1 MSKYPNQ
8 DQGQQEIEAVLLKE
22 TDALTKMQNV
32 IGGLLEANKQ
42 LEDSIQLKQ
51 EVEKLKK
58 EAPSLP
64 WFKRLVQIIPQIKYL
79 FIKNDEQI
87 SAEKREI
94 NREILTDVD
103 DTLKKIG
110 KKSSSLQV
118 IIDKELQKGL
128 DKILQKELS
137 DKQKETAAELQ
148 EQLNNLAV
156 SQENFREIVPKIYNA
171 NEAVALMHERTQLTQ
186 IQKDTTKLVNAND
199 KVQELIAIKQQLAKL
214 QQELPSTW
222 LDGLKQIVTKIK
234 HIFVSTPE
242 KILEKTVTKNNETL
256 RHIDNALKF
265 TGKNI
270 ESSKLARKDKLHK
283 ELEKLTERKL
293 SNEQSDAVKALSS
306 KIDLAFSRAVSI
318 SEPLLTTI
326 GQEQTQSQTLHSSMP
341 NLQTAPLRQAPP
353 PPPLAN
359 ASLPNQAV
367 QQQNTIPP
375 APPLPPGSIGSQQA
389 AGSIPR
395 PTRPAPPPPSTHTT
409 SLPDINAPQPEEHA
423 RRASMPSSTKRHAP
437 PPPVRTT
444 SLQNLA
450 DPQPNIATE
459 IPPPPAPPPS
469 PPLHVPG
476 LQQGAHQEPQIIP
489 PPPPLP
495 PTAAQPAPPPLPG
508 GFDQPI
514 PPPPPP
520 PPPPGQTNN
529 PAAANPIERQ
539 ENAHGQLLDEIA
551 TGITLKKV
559 EIVDKNPSQDDMFA
573 EIKAGK
579 DGGFKLKTKEE
590 RDRIE
595 EARVKKVGV
604 EKDGDKGGT
613 KAGEEP
619 SIATALRNAILTRGK
634 AIHDD
639 DDDEP
644 PHADL
649 VEFINNKDIDQSA
662 LIKTL
667 HAELSETKNIETK
680 EELIEFI
687 GKDFREQDFEGW
699 EEVDQEKKQTKLVE
713 KLEEL
718 KEKYEAKKL
727 DLSAKPVVEVA
738 AKKEELPKE
747 LQAEVKAIAATI
759 PKPENVTGA
768 NKLPPTP
775 PPPPKRPV
783 GHVK

>member
-1 MSKYPNQ
+1 MSK
-8 DQGQQEIEAVLLKE
+8 DQGQQQIEAVLLKE
-22 TDALTKMQNV
+22 TTALTKMQNA

-51 EVEKLKK
+51 KVEKLKK

-64 WFKRLVQIIPQIKYL
+64 WFKRLVQIIPQVKYL

-137 DKQKETAAELQ
+137 DKQKEKAAELQ

-156 SQENFREIVPKIYNA
+156 SQENFREIVPKVYNA

-186 IQKDTTKLVNAND
+186 IQKDITKLVNAND
-199 KVQELIAIKQQLAKL
+199 KVQGLLTIKQQLAEL
-214 QQELPSTW
+214 RQELPSTW

-242 KILEKTVTKNNETL
+242 EILKNTVTKNNETL
-256 RHIDNALKF
+256 HHIDNALKF

-283 ELEKLTERKL
+283 ELENLTKRKL
-293 SNEQSDAVKALSS
+293 SDEQLNSVEALSS
-306 KIDLAFSRAVSI
+306 KIDLTFSKIIST

-326 GQEQTQSQTLHSSMP
+326 GQEQTQSQALHSSMP
-341 NLQTAPLRQAPP
+341 NLQTEPLRPAPP

-367 QQQNTIPP
+367 QQQNTIPQ
-375 APPLPPGSIGSQQA
+375 APPLPPGDIGLQQA

-395 PTRPAPPPPSTHTT
+395 PTRPAPPPPPPLTPTT

-423 RRASMPSSTKRHAP
+423 RRASMPSLTKRHAP

-450 DPQPNIATE
+450 DPQPNIAAE
-459 IPPPPAPPPS
+459 IPPAPPP
-469 PPLHVPG
+469 PHVIPG

-495 PTAAQPAPPPLPG
+495 PTATQPVPPPLPG
-508 GFDQPI
+508 GFDQPL
-514 PPPPPP
+514 PPPP

-529 PAAANPIERQ
+529 PAAANPIEGQ
-539 ENAHGQLLDEIA
+539 DNAHGQLLDEINK
-551 TGITLKKV
+551 GIQLKPVAVAGEKQPAV
-559 EIVDKNPSQDDMFA
+559 AVHEEKPVDTRGDLLA
-573 EIKAGK
+573 AIKASK

-595 EARVKKVGV
+595 EARVKKAGV
-604 EKDGDKGGT
+604 EKDGDKGET
-613 KAGEEP
+613 E
-619 SIATALRNAILTRGK
+619 TQNDLQAILEK
-634 AIHDD
+634 AIANRRPAFQDND
-639 DDDEP
+639 DDDEH
-644 PHADL
+644 PHAEL
-649 VEFINNKDIDQSA
+649 VEFIENKKVNESTLID
-662 LIKTL
+662 TL
-667 HAELSETKNIETK
+667 HAELPETKDIKNK
-680 EELIEFI
+680 EKLIEFI
-687 GKDFREQDFEGW
+687 GKDFSFDDDDSDE
-699 EEVDQEKKQTKLVE
+699 KQTNIVNKLN
-713 KLEEL
+713 EL
-718 KEKYEAKKL
+718 KEKYENKKL
-727 DLSAKPVVEVA
+727 DLSAKPVVEVVA
-738 AKKEELPKE
+738 TKEELPKE
-747 LQAEVKAIAATI
+747 LQAEAKAIAAAI

-768 NKLPPTP
+768 NKP
-775 PPPPKRPV
+775 PPPPPPLPKRPV
-783 GHVK
+783 GSHGK

>member
-1 MSKYPNQ
+1 MSKDQ

-22 TDALTKMQNV
+22 TAALTKMQNV

-87 SAEKREI
+87 AAEKREI

-118 IIDKELQKGL
+118 IIDRELQKGL

-137 DKQKETAAELQ
+137 GKQKETAAELQ

-186 IQKDTTKLVNAND
+186 IQKDITKLVNAND
-199 KVQELIAIKQQLAKL
+199 KVQGLIAIKQQLAKL

-293 SNEQSDAVKALSS
+293 SNEQSDAVKVLSS
-306 KIDLAFSRAVSI
+306 KIDLAFSRTVSI

-341 NLQTAPLRQAPP
+341 NLQTVPLRQAPP
-353 PPPLAN
+353 SPPLAN

-375 APPLPPGSIGSQQA
+375 APPLPHGGIGSQQA

-450 DPQPNIATE
+450 DPQPNIAAE
-459 IPPPPAPPPS
+459 IPPAPP

-495 PTAAQPAPPPLPG
+495 PTATQPAPPPLPG

-529 PAAANPIERQ
+529 PAAANPIEGR
-539 ENAHGQLLDEIA
+539 ENRGQLLNEVV
-551 TGITLKKV
+551 TGVTLKKA
-559 EIVDKNPSQDDMFA
+559 EIVDKKPSRDDMFA
-573 EIKAGK
+573 AIKAGK
-579 DGGFKLKTKEE
+579 DGGFKLKKREE
-590 RDRIE
+590 RDAIEKERIE
-595 EARVKKVGV
+595 REGV
-604 EKDGDKGGT
+604 EGDKGGT
-613 KAGEEP
+613 KAGEKP
-619 SIATALRNAILTRGK
+619 SIAKSLEDAILARRK
-634 AIHDD
+634 AMHDD
-639 DDDEP
+639 DDDEH
-644 PHADL
+644 PHAEL
-649 VEFINNKDIDQSA
+649 VEFIENKKVNEYT
-662 LIKTL
+662 LINTL

-687 GKDFREQDFEGW
+687 RKDFSGQDFAEW
-699 EEVDQEKKQTKLVE
+699 EEDDQEKKQTRIVE
-713 KLEEL
+713 KLNEL
-718 KEKYEAKKL
+718 KENYDNKTL
-727 DLSAKPVVEVA
+727 DLSAKPVVEAVA
-738 AKKEELPKE
+738 TKENLPKE

-783 GHVK
+783 GHGK

>member
-1 MSKYPNQ
+1 MSKV
-8 DQGQQEIEAVLLKE
+8 QEQKSIDAVLSSE
-22 TDALTKMQNV
+22 ANSLTKVQNA
-32 IGGLLEANKQ
+32 IGKLLDANQQ
-42 LEDSIQLKQ
+42 LKGSIELKQ
-51 EVEKLKK
+51 EVEQLKK

-64 WFKRLVQIIPQIKYL
+64 WFKRFVQIIPQVKYL

-87 SAEKREI
+87 AAERREI

-137 DKQKETAAELQ
+137 DEQKKIAAELQ

-186 IQKDTTKLVNAND
+186 IQKDITKLVNAND
-199 KVQELIAIKQQLAKL
+199 KVQGLIAIKQQLAKL
-214 QQELPSTW
+214 QQDLPSTW
-222 LDGLKQIVTKIK
+222 LDGLKQVVTKIK

-242 KILEKTVTKNNETL
+242 KILENTVIKNNETL

-293 SNEQSDAVKALSS
+293 SNEQSDAVKVLSS
-306 KIDLAFSRAVSI
+306 KIDLAFSRTVSI

-341 NLQTAPLRQAPP
+341 NLQTVPLRQAPP

-375 APPLPPGSIGSQQA
+375 APPLPHGGIGSQQA

-395 PTRPAPPPPSTHTT
+395 PTRPAPAPPSTHTT

-423 RRASMPSSTKRHAP
+423 RRASMPSSTKRHAPAP

-529 PAAANPIERQ
+529 PAAANPIVGQ
-539 ENAHGQLLDEIA
+539 ENRGQLLDEINK
-551 TGITLKKV
+551 GIQLKSVVVPKEKQPAVAVPEEKDERGTLLAAIRAGVKLKKV
-559 EIVDKNPSQDDMFA
+559 DDIDKQHKDAVDK
-573 EIKAGK
+573 
-579 DGGFKLKTKEE
+579 
-590 RDRIE
+590 
-595 EARVKKVGV
+595 
-604 EKDGDKGGT
+604 T

-619 SIATALRNAILTRGK
+619 SIVTSLRDAILARGK

-639 DDDEP
+639 DDDEQ

-662 LIKTL
+662 LINKL
-667 HAELSETKNIETK
+667 GAEDDKDINSK
-680 EELIEFI
+680 EKLIEFI
-687 GKDFREQDFEGW
+687 GKDFYFGDDDSED
-699 EEVDQEKKQTKLVE
+699 KQTDIVKKL
-713 KLEEL
+713 KEL
-718 KEKYEAKKL
+718 KEKYENNTL

-768 NKLPPTP
+768 NKP
-775 PPPPKRPV
+775 PPPPLPPKIRPV
-783 GHVK
+783 GGRV

>member
-1 MSKYPNQ
+1 MSKV
-8 DQGQQEIEAVLLKE
+8 QEQKSIDVVLSSEANS
-22 TDALTKMQNV
+22 LTKMQNA
-32 IGGLLEANKQ
+32 IGKLLDANQQ
-42 LEDSIQLKQ
+42 LKGSIELKQ
-51 EVEKLKK
+51 EVEQLKK

-64 WFKRLVQIIPQIKYL
+64 WFKRFVQIIPQVKYL

-87 SAEKREI
+87 AAERREI

-137 DKQKETAAELQ
+137 DEQKKIAAELQ
-148 EQLNNLAV
+148 EQLIKLDV
-156 SQENFREIVPKIYNA
+156 SPEKFRKIVPKFYNA
-171 NEAVALMHERTQLTQ
+171 KEAVALMHERTQLTQ
-186 IQKDTTKLVNAND
+186 IQKDITKLVEAND
-199 KVQELIAIKQQLAKL
+199 KVQGLLAIKQQLAKL
-214 QQELPSTW
+214 QQDLPSTW
-222 LDGLKQIVTKIK
+222 LDGLKQVVTKIK

-242 KILEKTVTKNNETL
+242 KILENTVIKNNETL

-293 SNEQSDAVKALSS
+293 SKEQSDAVKVLSS
-306 KIDLAFSRAVSI
+306 KIDLAFSRTVSI

-341 NLQTAPLRQAPP
+341 NLQTVPLRQAPP

-375 APPLPPGSIGSQQA
+375 APPLPHGGIGSQQA

-395 PTRPAPPPPSTHTT
+395 PTRPAPAPPSTHTT

-437 PPPVRTT
+437 APPPPVRTT

-459 IPPPPAPPPS
+459 IPSPPAPPPS

-489 PPPPLP
+489 PPP
-495 PTAAQPAPPPLPG
+495 TAAQPAPPPLPDG
-508 GFDQPI
+508 GFDQPLP

-520 PPPPGQTNN
+520 PPPPGQINN
-529 PAAANPIERQ
+529 PAAANPIEGQ
-539 ENAHGQLLDEIA
+539 ENRGQLLNEVV
-551 TGITLKKV
+551 TGVTLKKA
-559 EIVDKNPSQDDMFA
+559 EIVDKKPSRDDMFDA
-573 EIKAGK
+573 IKAGK

-604 EKDGDKGGT
+604 EKDGDKGET
-613 KAGEEP
+613 ETPIDIKASLEK
-619 SIATALRNAILTRGK
+619 AILARRH
-634 AIHDD
+634 AFQDD
-639 DDDEP
+639 DDDEQ

-649 VEFINNKDIDQSA
+649 VEFINNKDIDQFA
-662 LIKTL
+662 LINKL
-667 HAELSETKNIETK
+667 GAEDDKDINSK
-680 EELIEFI
+680 EKLIEFI
-687 GKDFREQDFEGW
+687 GKDFREQDFDEW
-699 EEVDQEKKQTKLVE
+699 EEDDQEKKQTDIVKKL
-713 KLEEL
+713 KEL
-718 KEKYEAKKL
+718 KENYDNKTL
-727 DLSAKPVVEVA
+727 DLSAKPVVEAVA
-738 AKKEELPKE
+738 TKENLPKE

-759 PKPENVTGA
+759 PKPGNVTGA
-768 NKLPPTP
+768 NKP
-775 PPPPKRPV
+775 PPPPLPPKIRPV
-783 GHVK
+783 GGRV

>member
-1 MSKYPNQ
+1 MSKDQNQ

-186 IQKDTTKLVNAND
+186 IQKDITKLVNAND

-293 SNEQSDAVKALSS
+293 SNEQSDAVKVLSS
-306 KIDLAFSRAVSI
+306 KIDLAFSRTVSI

-341 NLQTAPLRQAPP
+341 NLQTVPLRQAPP

-375 APPLPPGSIGSQQA
+375 APPLPQGIGSQQA

-450 DPQPNIATE
+450 DPQPNIAAET
-459 IPPPPAPPPS
+459 PPAPPP

-559 EIVDKNPSQDDMFA
+559 EIVDKKPSQDDMFA
-573 EIKAGK
+573 AIKAGK

-590 RDRIE
+590 RDAIEKERIE
-595 EARVKKVGV
+595 REGV
-604 EKDGDKGGT
+604 EGDKGGT

-619 SIATALRNAILTRGK
+619 SIVTALRDAILTRGK

-639 DDDEP
+639 DDDEQ

-662 LIKTL
+662 LINKL
-667 HAELSETKNIETK
+667 GAKGDKDINSK
-680 EELIEFI
+680 EKLIEFI

-699 EEVDQEKKQTKLVE
+699 EEVDQEKKQTKLVK
-713 KLEEL
+713 KLKEL
-718 KEKYEAKKL
+718 KENYNNKTL
-727 DLSAKPVVEVA
+727 DLSAKPVVEAVA
-738 AKKEELPKE
+738 TKENLPKE

-783 GHVK
+783 GQGK

>member
-1 MSKYPNQ
+1 MSKV
-8 DQGQQEIEAVLLKE
+8 QEQKSIDAVLSSE
-22 TDALTKMQNV
+22 ANSLTKMQNA
-32 IGGLLEANKQ
+32 IGKLLDANQQ
-42 LEDSIQLKQ
+42 LKGSIELKQ
-51 EVEKLKK
+51 EVEQLKK

-64 WFKRLVQIIPQIKYL
+64 WFKRFVQIIPQVKYL

-87 SAEKREI
+87 AAERREI

-137 DKQKETAAELQ
+137 DEQKKIAAELQ

-186 IQKDTTKLVNAND
+186 IQKDITKLVNAND
-199 KVQELIAIKQQLAKL
+199 KVQGLIAIKQQLAKL
-214 QQELPSTW
+214 QQDLPSTW
-222 LDGLKQIVTKIK
+222 LDGLKQVVTKIK

-242 KILEKTVTKNNETL
+242 KILENTVIKNNETL

-293 SNEQSDAVKALSS
+293 SNEQSDAVKVLSS
-306 KIDLAFSRAVSI
+306 KIDLAFSRTVSI

-341 NLQTAPLRQAPP
+341 NLQTVPLRQAPT

-437 PPPVRTT
+437 APPPPVRTT

-495 PTAAQPAPPPLPG
+495 PTAAQPAPPPLPDG
-508 GFDQPI
+508 GFYQ
-514 PPPPPP
+514 PPPP

-529 PAAANPIERQ
+529 PAAANPIEGQ
-539 ENAHGQLLDEIA
+539 ENRGQLLNEVV
-551 TGITLKKV
+551 TGVTLKKV
-559 EIVDKNPSQDDMFA
+559 EIVDKNPSRDDMFDA
-573 EIKAGK
+573 IKAGK

-604 EKDGDKGGT
+604 EKDGDKGET
-613 KAGEEP
+613 ETPIDIKASLEK
-619 SIATALRNAILTRGK
+619 AILARRH
-634 AIHDD
+634 AFQDD
-639 DDDEP
+639 DDDEQ

-662 LIKTL
+662 LIKKL
-667 HAELSETKNIETK
+667 GVEGDKDINSK
-680 EELIEFI
+680 EKLIEFI
-687 GKDFREQDFEGW
+687 GKDFDFGDDDDSE
-699 EEVDQEKKQTKLVE
+699 DKQTDIVK

-768 NKLPPTP
+768 NKP
-775 PPPPKRPV
+775 PPPPLPPKIRPV
-783 GHVK
+783 GGRV